1 MINETIQGLRPSSHG
16 ATAGWPDAYRPRFH
30 FTAAANWINDPNGVC
45 WHDGRYHLYYQY
57 NPNAAKWGDIHWGH
71 ATSEDLVHWQD
82 EPLALAPTPGGPDGE
97 GCFSGSFALIDGVP
111 IFFYIGFT

>member
-45 WHDGRYHLYYQY
+45 WLDGRYHLYYLY
-57 NPNAAKWGDIHWGH
+57 YPNAA
-71 ATSEDLVHWQD
+71 
-82 EPLALAPTPGGPDGE
+82 
-97 GCFSGSFALIDGVP
+97 
-111 IFFYIGFT
+111 